1 MVGLIALIA
10 PFAVAVRYLRHG
22 DAWPLAILL
31 GVKHA
36 LVGVVAIYS
45 ALILLAVGVETARTI
60 VQPAA
65 DALLALVPD
74 TQPPAS
80 RAGLRLAASQVDAP
94 AAATQPPPTPTPRAI
109 IAHAPQPPVG
119 LTPVALAYEAEG
131 AAARMTAS
139 APTATMP
146 PTPSPSPTT
155 LATTPPTATPEPA
168 RSGCDPAYPDA
179 STCIPPGPPWDQ
191 GCAITAERR
200 FTVRPPD
207 PQGLDHDGDGVGCEP
222 IA

>member
-10 PFAVAVRYLRHG
+10 PFAVAVRFLRHR

-31 GVKHA
+31 GVKHT

-45 ALILLAVGVETARTI
+45 ALILLAVGVETGRAI

-65 DALLALVPD
+65 DVLLALVPD

-80 RAGLRLAASQVDAP
+80 RAGLRIEAPPFEAP
-94 AAATQPPPTPTPRAI
+94 AVATQPPPTPTPRAI
-109 IAHAPQPPVG
+109 VAHVPQPPVG
-119 LTPVALAYEAEG
+119 LTPVALAYEAAG
-131 AAARMTAS
+131 AKARMTDSAAS
-139 APTATMP
+139 AAITP
-146 PTPSPSPTT
+146 PPSPTPTT
-155 LATTPPTATPEPA
+155 LATTQPTATPEPA

-191 GCAITAERR
+191 GCAVTAERR
-200 FTVRPPD
+200 FTVLPPD
-207 PQGLDHDGDGVGCEP
+207 PQGLDHDGDGIGCEP